1 MQRQAQRREHASHKC
16 IRSQEQQ
23 STAFVSLP
31 SAARLECI
39 RTDCCGRHGA
49 NAPMWAA
56 KRPTAR
62 CCDLCGR
69 RNTDAQ
75 PALLSDGNG
84 GRGLCRAG
92 CVTYSRVY
100 CCDSLSACLPA
111 CPPAFQCCVCACVRN
126 VGKRWSVLVVVVA
139 TMAVDGRCPIDWQ
152 APAWS
157 PARAPCAPCVC
168 ACGRA
173 RLCVGWLAGWQAV
186 HAVGAPTAHWAA
198 APLAASDALCPPS
211 QPRWPM
217 PASLHPQPTEAEG
230 GGRPCLAVFVKPSGR
245 LVVLPRIRYRK
256 VRVLLAVCVG
266 SRCRY
271 GYGVCPLP
279 PGRRRLAPHG
289 SL

>member
-111 CPPAFQCCVCACVRN
+111 RPLSNAACVRACAMSASAG
-126 VGKRWSVLVVVVA
+126 VCSSSSSRRWLS
-139 TMAVDGRCPIDWQ
+139 TVDVRLIGRHLLGP
-152 APAWS
+152 P
-157 PARAPCAPCVC
+157 PARHVHRACV
-168 ACGRA
+168 RA
-173 RLCVGWLAGWQAV
+173 GGPDCVWAGWLAGWQCTQS
-186 HAVGAPTAHWAA
+186 APPQHTGLLLLSLLPTLSARQASPDGRCPLRSTRSPPRRREAA
-198 APLAASDALCPPS
+198 GPVS
-211 QPRWPM
+211 QY
-217 PASLHPQPTEAEG
+217 S
-230 GGRPCLAVFVKPSGR
+230 SSR
-245 LVVLPRIRYRK
+245 LVV
-256 VRVLLAVCVG
+256 
-266 SRCRY
+266 
-271 GYGVCPLP
+271 
-279 PGRRRLAPHG
+279 
-289 SL
+289 